1 MFATS
6 SLAPAY
12 FAVIAHTLLH
22 HQTTAAPLSSRG
34 VSPKHGLTYE
44 EPELLAPWAGKVTFV
59 INWEQDGTYVP
70 DGMAYYPML

>member
-12 FAVIAHTLLH
+12 LAIVAHTLLYH
-22 HQTTAAPLSSRG
+22 HATAAPLSPRG
-34 VSPKHGLTYE
+34 VSPKHGLTYN
-44 EPELLAPWAGKVTFV
+44 EPKLLPPWAGKVSFV
-59 INWEQDGTYVP
+59 INWEQDGTNVP